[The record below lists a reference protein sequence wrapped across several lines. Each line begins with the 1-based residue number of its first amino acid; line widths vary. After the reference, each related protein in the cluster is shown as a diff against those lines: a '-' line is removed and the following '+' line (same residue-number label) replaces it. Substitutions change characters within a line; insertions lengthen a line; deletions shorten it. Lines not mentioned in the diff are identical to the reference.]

1 MDRDLKDEPQPVRLR
16 PGRQGTYQAAGTVW
30 AKARGGV
37 GVWMSVVGEQR
48 GGGPSGR
55 AWEKGIW
62 QPVKQAGPNPAGPT
76 PRPRQERLI
85 LLLSAV
91 RSHQKDLSRRAAHSA
106 VNFSKKK
113 KVRLPFEE
121 HITAGQEGTWKAQ
134 REGGGGGRRGGFSVA
149 SGRRTHRS
157 AQQGGCGDPRGVPGS
172 KLRWFTEPSTT
183 PTPAPPQA
191 TPTPTHPPA
200 GAAWAPAWSPA
211 SPAEGGR

>member
-1 MDRDLKDEPQPVRLR
+1 
-16 PGRQGTYQAAGTVW
+16 
-30 AKARGGV
+30 
-37 GVWMSVVGEQR
+37 MSVVGGQR

-113 KVRLPFEE
+113 KKKVRLPFEE

-157 AQQGGCGDPRGVPGS
+157 AQRGGCGDPRGVPGS

-191 TPTPTHPPA
+191 TPTPPRPRPHSCPHRPQATPTPTHPPA